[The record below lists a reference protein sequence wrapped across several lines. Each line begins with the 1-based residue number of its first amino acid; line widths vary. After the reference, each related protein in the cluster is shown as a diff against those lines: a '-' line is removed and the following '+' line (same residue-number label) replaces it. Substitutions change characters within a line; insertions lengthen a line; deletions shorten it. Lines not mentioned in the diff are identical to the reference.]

1 MGFTYERNLPHQ
13 VQAIQSVL
21 SALDNANI
29 NQSLNKAYNPLLKI
43 SDKDLLANLNALQKV
58 QNIEEAL
65 NPQSRIFDISM
76 ETGTG
81 KTYTYTKM
89 ALELCREFGLRKFII
104 IVPTLAIKANVLNFL
119 RANATREHFESE
131 YGLGIITNAIEAK
144 KSNAKSTKK
153 LMPSGLR
160 DFIENDNPKEVHFLI
175 INSAMLT
182 APSMNENYDSGL
194 LDEFSNPYDALNVI
208 NAVCIIDEPHKFKES
223 NKAWA
228 KILNTKDKAI
238 NKERAINPQ
247 MIFRYGATFEER
259 AKGQKYYNLIYQ
271 LNAISAFNENLV
283 KGVEITICEAQGNEK
298 QKWAEFIGIEN
309 NQAKF
314 ILKEQGKSEVI
325 KQVALSAGESLG
337 VIDENLAHLCVE
349 KISKTNVVLNTHNDD
364 EGLKKGDKI
373 PLNAYLPQMQTQM
386 LKEALQKHFELEK
399 RLMQSQTKIKP
410 LTLFFI
416 EDIESYRNNDSTKE
430 ILRIEFEN
438 IAKSIMI
445 ENLKEASG
453 FYKEYLEKSLN
464 DLRGISGGYFS
475 KDNSSKEEDIANEVN
490 EILHDKEKLLSVENI
505 RRFIFSKWTLR
516 EGWDNPNVFVICKL
530 RSSGSEISKLQEVGR
545 GLRLPVNEYMSRV
558 GNDSPLGTH
567 YLHYIVNDSERD
579 FAQNL
584 INDINT
590 QSGVVFSENAARL
603 DEIMRQKIC
612 EVYGIDEFD
621 LLSELVS
628 KGVVDK
634 KFNFL
639 ENGMSKL
646 KTLYPNAFDKI
657 ALQKDKVRQSTHSK
671 TKAHIRKD
679 KYEQL
684 KALWEAI
691 NQKVILEY
699 KIKSESEFKKLLERF
714 LREFMQRAVSSS
726 IKATTKRLD
735 TNEQRAS
742 LQEILTDS
750 SAVEIHYQAMSESEF
765 LQEGANALLVNV
777 ETLRVVL
784 ESVGFDKKLYNARN
798 IATLKKEFNRFLFEN
813 ALSGFEVG
821 FVKIASSTHPTSFTD
836 TNGNALEYVES
847 SNLGI
852 EMGNDE
858 ENKQIPKNYLFKE
871 LFYDSQIEREN
882 ILQNIDKVEVFTK
895 IPKNALKIPVA
906 GGKNYTP
913 DFAYILKSGDK
924 GQIYCVIESKGK
936 DERDLSNEEQSKIT
950 RAEKFLEQGEIFQS
964 KIFEAKIFF
973 KRQFEEDTITAI
985 LQECLAKHSNK

>member
-1 MGFTYERNLPHQ
+1 MGFTYERDLPHQ

-58 QNIEEAL
+58 QNIEEAI
-65 NPQSRIFDISM
+65 NQQSRIFDISM

-104 IVPTLAIKANVLNFL
+104 IVPTLAIKANALNFL
-119 RANATREHFESE
+119 RARATREHFESE

-144 KSNAKSTKK
+144 KSNSKPTKK

-182 APSMNENYDSGL
+182 APSMNENYTSGL
-194 LDEFSNPYDALNVI
+194 LDEFSNPYDALNAI

-223 NKAWA
+223 NKTWA
-228 KILNTKDKAI
+228 KILNTKT
-238 NKERAINPQ
+238 NSKEKAINPQ
-247 MIFRYGATFEER
+247 MIFRYGATFVEW

-298 QKWAEFIGIEN
+298 QKWAEFVGIEN
-309 NQAKF
+309 NQATF
-314 ILKEQGKSEVI
+314 ILKEQGKSEE

-349 KISKTNVVLNTHNDD
+349 KISKNKKSEVAVLNTHNND
-364 EGLKKGDKI
+364 EGLKRGDKI

-386 LKEALQKHFELEK
+386 LKEALQRHFELEK

-416 EDIESYRNNDSTKE
+416 EDIKSYRNNDSTKE

-445 ENLKEASG
+445 ENLKEAHG
-453 FYKEYLEKSLN
+453 FYKEYLEKSLR

-475 KDNSSKEEDIANEVN
+475 KDNSSKEEDIANEVS

-584 INDINT
+584 ISDINT
-590 QSGVVFSENAARL
+590 QSGVVFSESATKL
-603 DEIMRQKIC
+603 DEAMIKKLC
-612 EVYGIDEFD
+612 EISGLSKLKLQMELVQNGVIDEN
-621 LLSELVS
+621 LA
-628 KGVVDK
+628 
-634 KFNFL
+634 FL

-657 ALQKDKVRQSTHSK
+657 VLQKDKVRKSTHSK
-671 TKAHIRKD
+671 AKAHIRKD

-684 KALWEAI
+684 KTLWEAI

-699 KIKSESEFKKLLERF
+699 KIKSEVEFKKLLEQF

-726 IKATTKRLD
+726 IKATTKRLN
-735 TNEQRAS
+735 TNEQGAS
-742 LQEILTDS
+742 LQEILEDS
-750 SAVEIHYQAMSESEF
+750 RVGEIHYQAMSENEF
-765 LQEGANALLVNV
+765 LQGSANALLVNI

-798 IATLKKEFNRFLFEN
+798 IATLKNEFNRFLFEN

-821 FVKIASSTHPTSFTD
+821 FVKIASSTHPTGFTD

-852 EMGNDE
+852 ERGNDE
-858 ENKQIPKNYLFKE
+858 DNRQIPKNYLFRE

-882 ILQNIDKVEVFTK
+882 ILQDIDKVEVFTK

-906 GGKNYTP
+906 GGKSYTP

-936 DERDLSNEEQSKIT
+936 DERDLSNEERSKIA
-950 RAEKFLEQGEIFQS
+950 RAEKFLEQSGVF
-964 KIFEAKIFF
+964 KAKIFF
-973 KRQFEEDTITAI
+973 KRQFEEDTIKAI
-985 LQECLAKHSNK
+985 LQECLSQA

>member
-1 MGFTYERNLPHQ
+1 MGFTYERDLSHQ
-13 VQAIQSVL
+13 VKAIQSVL

-29 NQSLNKAYNPLLKI
+29 NQSLNKAYNPLLKL
-43 SDKDLLANLNALQKV
+43 SDKDLRANLNALQKV
-58 QNIEEAL
+58 QNIEEAI

-104 IVPTLAIKANVLNFL
+104 IVPTLAIKANALNFL
-119 RANATREHFESE
+119 RAKATREHFESE

-144 KSNAKSTKK
+144 KSNSKSTKK

-194 LDEFSNPYDALNVI
+194 LDEFSNPYDALNAI

-228 KILNTKDKAI
+228 KILNA
-238 NKERAINPQ
+238 KEKAINPQ
-247 MIFRYGATFEER
+247 MIFRYGATFVEW

-298 QKWAEFIGIEN
+298 QKWAEFVGIEN

-314 ILKEQGKSEVI
+314 ILKEQGKNEEI

-349 KISKTNVVLNTHNDD
+349 IKAKKSNVITKFKLNSQDD
-364 EGLKKGDKI
+364 SEEIKKGDKI

-386 LKEALQKHFELEK
+386 LKEALQRHFELEK

-416 EDIESYRNNDSTKE
+416 EDIASYRNSDNTKE

-445 ENLKEASG
+445 ENLKEAHG
-453 FYKEYLEKSLN
+453 FYKEYLEKSLR

-475 KDNSSKEEDIANEVN
+475 KDTSNKEEDIANEVS

-530 RSSGSEISKLQEVGR
+530 RSSANEISKLQEVGR

-590 QSGVVFSENAARL
+590 QSGVVFSENATKL
-603 DEIMRQKIC
+603 DETMIEKLC
-612 EVYGIDEFD
+612 EISGLSKLKLQMELVQNGVIDEN
-621 LLSELVS
+621 LA
-628 KGVVDK
+628 
-634 KFNFL
+634 FL

-646 KTLYPNAFDKI
+646 KELYPNAFDKI
-657 ALQKDKVRQSTHSK
+657 VLQKDKVRKSTHSK
-671 TKAHIRKD
+671 AKAHIRKD

-699 KIKSESEFKKLLERF
+699 KIKSEVEFKKLLEQF

-735 TNEQRAS
+735 TNEQGAS
-742 LQEILTDS
+742 LQEILEDS
-750 SAVEIHYQAMSESEF
+750 RVGEIHYQAMSESEF
-765 LQEGANALLVNV
+765 LQEGANALLVNIK
-777 ETLRVVL
+777 TLRVVL

-798 IATLKKEFNRFLFEN
+798 IATLKNEFNRFLFEN
-813 ALSGFEVG
+813 ALSDFEVG

-847 SNLGI
+847 NNLGI
-852 EMGNDE
+852 ERGNDE
-858 ENKQIPKNYLFKE
+858 DNRQIPKNYLFRE

-882 ILQNIDKVEVFTK
+882 ILQDIDKVEVFTK

-906 GGKNYTP
+906 GGKSYTP

-936 DERDLSNEEQSKIT
+936 DERDLNNEEQSKIAS
-950 RAEKFLEQGEIFQS
+950 AEKFLEQSEIFQS

-973 KRQFEEDTITAI
+973 KRQFEEDTIKAI